1 MTLREA
7 AVQQEIEQ
15 HEIVKTVRHWL
26 EAFVIELKLCPFAK
40 RELDNETV
48 KFAVSDARTEEQL
61 LVDLQQELSHLQ
73 EDIEIE
79 TTLLIHPHVLQ
90 AFDDYNQFLDIVD
103 ALLDEEG
110 LLGVYQV
117 ASFHPNYRFIDTQ
130 EDDAENYS
138 NRSPYPILHLL
149 RESSLE
155 REISKH
161 QNTSAIPQRNI
172 QLLRGM
178 GTAKL
183 QALLQQTD

>member
-1 MTLREA
+1 MH
-7 AVQQEIEQ
+7 Q
-15 HEIVKTVRHWL
+15 HEIVKEVRHWL

-40 RELDNETV
+40 RELTNERV
-48 KFAVSDARTEEQL
+48 KFAVSDASTEEQL
-61 LVDLQQELSHLQ
+61 LADLQQELSHLQ
-73 EDIEIE
+73 EDSEIE

-90 AFDDYNQFLDIVD
+90 EFDDYNQFLDIVD

-117 ASFHPNYRFIDTQ
+117 ASFHPNYRFADTQ

-155 REISKH
+155 REITKH
-161 QNTSAIPQRNI
+161 QDTSAIPARNI
-172 QLLRGM
+172 QLLRDI

-183 QALLQQTD
+183 QMLLLGRD

>member
-1 MTLREA
+1 MH
-7 AVQQEIEQ
+7 Q
-15 HEIVKTVRHWL
+15 HEIVKDVRHWL
-26 EAFVIELKLCPFAK
+26 EAFVIELNLCPFAK
-40 RELDNETV
+40 RELINNRV
-48 KFAVSDARTEEQL
+48 KFVVSDARSEEQL
-61 LVDLQQELSHLQ
+61 LADLQQELSHLQ
-73 EDIEIE
+73 EDSEIE

-110 LLGVYQV
+110 LLGVYQI
-117 ASFHPNYRFIDTQ
+117 ASFHPNYRFADTQ

-155 REISKH
+155 QEIARH
-161 QNTSAIPQRNI
+161 QDTSLIPERNI
-172 QLLRGM
+172 RLLRDM

-183 QALLQQTD
+183 QALLQQGH

>member
-1 MTLREA
+1 M
-7 AVQQEIEQ
+7 QQ
-15 HEIVKTVRHWL
+15 HEIVKDVRHWL
-26 EAFVIELKLCPFAK
+26 ETFVIELNLCPFAK
-40 RELDNETV
+40 RELINNRV
-48 KFAVSDARTEEQL
+48 KFVVSDASTEEQL
-61 LVDLQQELSHLQ
+61 LADLQQELSHLQ
-73 EDIEIE
+73 DDNEIE

-110 LLGVYQV
+110 LLGVYQI
-117 ASFHPNYRFIDTQ
+117 ASFHPQYRFAETQ

-155 REISKH
+155 QEIARH
-161 QNTSAIPQRNI
+161 QDTSLIPQRNI
-172 QLLRGM
+172 QLLREM

-183 QALLQQTD
+183 QALLQRRD